1 MNERQRQT
9 KMIQAYKVI
18 SYLLDKAEMFETPE
32 GERALEYFLEDT
44 FDEYFLPWP
53 RDEEGYPAP

>member
-1 MNERQRQT
+1 
-9 KMIQAYKVI
+9 MIQAYKVI